1 MDNGWND
8 NGYKNNN
15 NENNDNQF
23 GQGQDPQDYAFRTV
37 MRNGK
42 PKTMGWSVASLV
54 LGIISVVCCCFG
66 YASLILGVLAIVFSV
81 LSRKSLGYFDGLSIA
96 GLILG
101 IFGLVFGLAVVIGAL
116 LVPEELL
123 EDYFQQY
130 YGESN
135 VPNNGNF

>member
-15 NENNDNQF
+15 NENNDNQY

-81 LSRKSLGYFDGLSIA
+81 LSRKALGYFDGLSIA

-123 EDYFQQY
+123 EDYLEQY

-135 VPNNGNF
+135 IPNNGNF